1 MERVETGVRFWV
13 IVSVPLG
20 EGVGVRVNV
29 LIDRCNKF
37 KNKNQQ
43 RIRKYFKNKSR
54 YKLRSQCE
62 IRKHNRHCARN
73 GMNGLQFI
81 IIHHFH

>member
-37 KNKNQQ
+37 KNKNQ
-43 RIRKYFKNKSR
+43 ILYLKN
-54 YKLRSQCE
+54 
-62 IRKHNRHCARN
+62 
-73 GMNGLQFI
+73 F
-81 IIHHFH
+81 